1 MSTLSFPPGFLWGT
15 ATSSYQIEGA
25 ANEDGRGRSIWDD
38 FCRYKDAIVDGSDG
52 SVACDHYHRY
62 RDDVAL
68 MKQLGL
74 KAYRFSIAWPRIL
87 PEGRG
92 AINPKGVAFYD
103 RLVDELLAA
112 NICPFVTLYHWDL
125 PSVLNAQGGWTTRD
139 SAAWFADYATVVV
152 HALGDRVKDWIT
164 LNEPWCGAYLG
175 YEFGMHAPGYQ
186 DKALAARAGHNL
198 LLAHALGLQAIRAAG
213 DAKTRVGITLNFEPH
228 LPATDSD
235 DDRRAAED
243 DFDWQYE
250 GFAEPI
256 LTGSYSQRMLDR
268 MAGAADIRA
277 GDMAMIAAR
286 NDFIGVNCYTAVRVS
301 AERGVVY
308 DDNPEFTRM
317 GWAVRPEGLYAIL
330 MRLHRATRGRTPLY
344 VTENGASFDDQV
356 ADGRVHDERRV
367 AYLRAHFAAAHRAI
381 RDGTDLRGFF
391 VWSLVDN
398 FEWSFGY
405 QQFFGIV
412 HVDYATQQRT
422 IKDSGYYL
430 RDVIAANAV
439 IEPSRPAL

>member
-1 MSTLSFPPGFLWGT
+1 MSTLYFPPGFLWGA

-38 FCRYKDAIVDGSDG
+38 FCRYKDAITDGSDG

-87 PEGRG
+87 PAGRG
-92 AINPKGVAFYD
+92 AVNPKGVAFYD
-103 RLVDELLAA
+103 RLVDELLTAG
-112 NICPFVTLYHWDL
+112 IRPFVTLYHWDL
-125 PSVLNAQGGWTTRD
+125 PSALNAQGGWTTRD
-139 SAAWFADYATVVV
+139 SAAWFADYASVVV
-152 HALGDRVKDWIT
+152 RALGDRVKDWIT
-164 LNEPWCGAYLG
+164 LNEPWCSAYLG

-213 DAKTRVGITLNFEPH
+213 DAETRVGITLNFEPH

-235 DDRRAAED
+235 DDRRAAES

-286 NDFIGVNCYTAVRVS
+286 NDFIGINCYTATRVS

-308 DDNPEFTRM
+308 DDDPEFTRM

-344 VTENGASFDDQV
+344 ITENGASFEDQIT
-356 ADGRVHDERRV
+356 DGRVHDERRV

-381 RDGTDLRGFF
+381 QDGADLRGFF
-391 VWSLVDN
+391 VWSLMDN

-412 HVDYATQQRT
+412 HVDYATQKRT

-439 IEPSRPAL
+439 IEPSGSAM